1 MSQNFELLNK
11 VDPNLLHES
20 YTEFKLGDK
29 TYWGNNFDLS
39 HPEYMNTYNILTPL
53 SLNSN
58 MLSSGGG
65 QYCDVDVTGGSTVHK
80 CDTLTLSVKIR
91 NNNATNPA
99 IVVPLSYIL
108 NRIEIL
114 TDGKTSESLY
124 SDNLFL
130 QSLLSS
136 QEYINQAAKTEG
148 FNPSTYGID
157 AAGIPAL
164 SSRTYSL
171 NIHSFIQKLFLP
183 TCNSIRLRFYFNGGS
198 SIMSST
204 SVATAND
211 LVCESLNVYLQGRV
225 YNSDIKRQ
233 LVSRFRSAT
242 HISRG
247 IIRRHQVISLGA
259 VTASQ
264 EYSQTISSMT
274 GNMVFLR
281 VYMKTTGAT
290 QQNVLPNAQIAFQ
303 DISLLDSS
311 GQAHGFQN
319 IPAQLISNT
328 FIPSKYMTLST
339 TVVPFLELDFSDSP
353 REVFQYQNSRG
364 TLFMDGRFL
373 IKGRA
378 AASGNFDLYCDSLQ
392 EVLVSQLPNGQINI
406 QEL

>member
-11 VDPNLLHES
+11 VDPDLLHES

-39 HPEYMNTYNILTPL
+39 HPDYYNVVNILTPL

-58 MLSSGGG
+58 MLVNGGA
-65 QYCDVDVTGGSTVHK
+65 YVDVDITGGSTVHK
-80 CDTLTLSVKIR
+80 CDTLSLSVTIR

-99 IVVPLSYIL
+99 IVVPLAYIL

-114 TDGKTSESLY
+114 TDGRTTESLY

-130 QSLLSS
+130 QTCLSTDEQNAQS
-136 QEYINQAAKTEG
+136 AKTEG
-148 FNPSTYGID
+148 YNPLTYGID
-157 AAGIPAL
+157 SVGIPAL
-164 SSRTYSL
+164 SSKTYSL

-183 TCNSIRLRFYFNGGS
+183 VCNSIRLRFYFNGGS
-198 SIMSST
+198 AIMSST

-225 YNSDIKRQ
+225 YDSDVKRQ

-242 HISRG
+242 HISRCV
-247 IIRRHQVISLGA
+247 IRRHQVISLGA
-259 VTASQ
+259 VTSGA
-264 EYSQTISSMT
+264 EWSQTISAMT

-281 VYMKTTGAT
+281 CYLKTTGAT

-303 DISLLDSS
+303 DISLIDSS
-311 GQAHGFQN
+311 GSPYGFQS
-319 IPAQLISNT
+319 IPADLIKNT
-328 FIPSKYMTLST
+328 WMASKYMTRST
-339 TVVPFLELDFSDSP
+339 TILPFLELDFSDSP

-364 TLFMDGRFL
+364 TLFMDGRYL

-378 AASGNFDLYCDSLQ
+378 ASSGNYDLFVDSLQ
-392 EVLVSQLPNGQINI
+392 ECLVSQLPNGTINI